1 MNIGDNLKALQERAG
16 LTTAQLAEK
25 ANLPV
30 DTINKIRSGATRNP
44 NADTV
49 QRLAA
54 ALGVPA
60 DALLADDGKSPSAS
74 GLLPD
79 DTMYQL
85 YLAAMARQK
94 ESYELSIANLEKS
107 HAQALA
113 HAERNGR
120 RWFWLA
126 IVLIACILFVLG
138 WDITHPTMG
147 YIRY

>member
-1 MNIGDNLKALQERAG
+1 MNIGENLKALQDKTG
-16 LTTAQLAEK
+16 MTTAQLAEK
-25 ANLPV
+25 AGLPV

-49 QRLAA
+49 QRLAS

-60 DALLADDGKSPSAS
+60 GSLLGGDV
-74 GLLPD
+74 PD
-79 DTMYQL
+79 DVSPAEGHDRGMLKL
-85 YLAAMARQK
+85 YLAGLARQK
-94 ESYELSIANLEKS
+94 ESYELTIASLEKS

>member
-1 MNIGDNLKALQERAG
+1 MNIGENLKALQDKAG

-30 DTINKIRSGATRNP
+30 DTINKIRSGTTRNP

-60 DALLADDGKSPSAS
+60 GSLLGENV
-74 GLLPD
+74 PD
-79 DTMYQL
+79 DVPTAAGHDRDTLNL
-85 YLAAMARQK
+85 YLAGLARQK
-94 ESYELSIANLEKS
+94 ESYELTISSLEKS
-107 HAQALA
+107 HAQTLF
-113 HAERNGR
+113 HVERNSR
-120 RWFWLA
+120 RWFWLSVA
-126 IVLIACILFVLG
+126 LIAFIVFVLA

-147 YIRY
+147 YIQY